1 LLHRFFLSVCS
12 SAFFC
17 LSASFTANRKHF
29 FAAYPHTHSIS
40 RRLSPSFALPC
51 RFTEQYHCCLV
62 QKGKGEHT
70 HEVLKKKSKQIQ
82 QQQRRLH
89 LVFSRVLDPLH
100 TWALLLSALYS
111 DYPPTH
117 TYTQKGISLSLRT
130 GELSSLARFGVFYFV
145 SVSCY
150 KPSFFFRSPSPIVIM
165 TTVEAVDAYVQ
176 SGAPIDDAKLD
187 QWVQMSDVSNA
198 CGFFVGGDAAVA
210 ATVRRIATA
219 IVTTYLN
226 NEDTKAVPL
235 RRKTKFCLL
244 LNNFALYKPVRPVVF
259 ECLESMTSIFEKS
272 IKDEGT
278 MPFDSEL
285 GRMSEHV
292 LVLLMRVM
300 DYKLKASA
308 VHEFAEHNTQ
318 FAIQLLLAILLK
330 EPPYEFELRCN
341 CISGLLGFTQPQAFF
356 GAGEKIEEHSCTN
369 FTEKVDFML
378 NLMLRLQAVQVVSDV
393 LGDAIAASETVTPL
407 VQHAVNNTMR
417 TIMNIFKFC
426 SKEATQWR
434 QHILLSTTF
443 LDGTVMMYVQSL
455 AATLH
460 TAIASNPPRVA
471 GELLHSLNLSFIF
484 GAFATYH
491 MEEASEEVRVFCTF
505 FHDLFQLSIR
515 PIVSDARLSGQVMV
529 MYINLLHFMCNVDA
543 MTDSAYPMEDLLP
556 ELTSSALRT
565 TVDAF
570 IKKEVG
576 GCGLPFT
583 HAWYQQFRR
592 NTADTLV
599 AQDSSTYQFID
610 KSFADV
616 IAQLTAQQVPVVA
629 PKQTSTRLLGEMPAL
644 KPEKKNKISIAK
656 AAAPIHHKIKPGAKA
671 DNVEGVD
678 ADLLCALTGR
688 VMKNPVS
695 SPYGQTY
702 EKEAIMNWLEQNG
715 SVCPIT
721 GKPLTAAQLK
731 SNEAVASK
739 ILQQMVRQSMA
750 TQPTAD
756 DDMYNF

>member
-1 LLHRFFLSVCS
+1 M
-12 SAFFC
+12 
-17 LSASFTANRKHF
+17 
-29 FAAYPHTHSIS
+29 AA
-40 RRLSPSFALPC
+40 
-51 RFTEQYHCCLV
+51 
-62 QKGKGEHT
+62 
-70 HEVLKKKSKQIQ
+70 
-82 QQQRRLH
+82 
-89 LVFSRVLDPLH
+89 
-100 TWALLLSALYS
+100 
-111 DYPPTH
+111 
-117 TYTQKGISLSLRT
+117 
-130 GELSSLARFGVFYFV
+130 LAA
-145 SVSCY
+145 
-150 KPSFFFRSPSPIVIM
+150 I
-165 TTVEAVDAYVQ
+165 DAYVQ
-176 SGAPIDDAKLD
+176 SGAPIDDPRLD
-187 QWVQMSDVSNA
+187 QWVQMSDISNA
-198 CGFFVGGDAAVA
+198 GGFFAGDAVTVA
-210 ATVRRIATA
+210 EMTRRVTST
-219 IVTTYLN
+219 IVTKYLN
-226 NEDTKAVPL
+226 SEDTKEVPL

-244 LNNFALYKPVRPVVF
+244 LNNFALYKPVRQVVF
-259 ECLESMTSIFEKS
+259 ESLEAMTSIFEKS

-300 DYKLKASA
+300 DYQLTASA

-378 NLMLRLQAVQVVSDV
+378 SLMLRLQAVQVVSDV
-393 LGDAIAASETVTPL
+393 LGDAIAATDDVTPL

-460 TAIASNPPRVA
+460 VAITANPPRVA

-484 GAFATYH
+484 GAFATYN
-491 MEEASEEVRVFCTF
+491 MEEASEEVRIFCTF

-515 PIVSDARLSGQVMV
+515 PVVTDARLSGQVMV
-529 MYINLLHFMCNVDA
+529 MYTNLLHFMCNVDA
-543 MTDSAYPMEDLLP
+543 MADTDFPMDDLLP
-556 ELTSSALRT
+556 ELTSSALRA

-570 IKKEVG
+570 IRKEVG

-583 HAWYQQFRR
+583 QAWYQQFRR
-592 NTADTLV
+592 NTADTLL
-599 AQDSSTYQFID
+599 AQDSSTYQFIN
-610 KSFADV
+610 KSFTDV
-616 IAQLTAQQVPVVA
+616 LAQLSAKQVPVVA
-629 PKQTSTRLLGEMPAL
+629 PKQPTTRLLGEMPTL

-656 AAAPIHHKIKPGAKA
+656 AAAPIQHKIKPGAKA

-678 ADLLCALTGR
+678 PDLLCALTGR

-702 EKEAIMNWLEQNG
+702 EREAIMTWLEQNG

-721 GKPLTAAQLK
+721 GKPLTAAQLRP
-731 SNEAVASK
+731 NEAVASK
-739 ILQQMVRQSMA
+739 MLQQMVRQTMA
-750 TQPTAD
+750 TQSAAD

>member
-1 LLHRFFLSVCS
+1 M
-12 SAFFC
+12 A
-17 LSASFTANRKHF
+17 T
-29 FAAYPHTHSIS
+29 I
-40 RRLSPSFALPC
+40 
-51 RFTEQYHCCLV
+51 
-62 QKGKGEHT
+62 
-70 HEVLKKKSKQIQ
+70 
-82 QQQRRLH
+82 
-89 LVFSRVLDPLH
+89 D
-100 TWALLLSALYS
+100 
-111 DYPPTH
+111 
-117 TYTQKGISLSLRT
+117 
-130 GELSSLARFGVFYFV
+130 
-145 SVSCY
+145 
-150 KPSFFFRSPSPIVIM
+150 
-165 TTVEAVDAYVQ
+165 AVDAYIQ

-187 QWVQMSDVSNA
+187 EWAQMSDISNA
-198 CGFFVGGDAAVA
+198 GGFFVGGDAAVA
-210 ATVRRIATA
+210 EKARRITTT
-219 IVTTYLN
+219 IVTQYLN
-226 NEDTKAVPL
+226 NEDTKVVPL

-244 LNNFALYKPVRPVVF
+244 LNNFALYKPLRPVVF
-259 ECLESMTSIFEKS
+259 ECLGAMTSVFQNS

-292 LVLLMRVM
+292 LVLLMRVT
-300 DYKLKASA
+300 DYKLTASA

-330 EPPYEFELRCN
+330 EPPYEFELKCN

-356 GAGEKIEEHSCTN
+356 GAGEKIEEHSCTK

-378 NLMLRLQAVQVVSDV
+378 NLMLRLQVVQLVSDV
-393 LGDAIAASETVTPL
+393 LSDAIAASETVTPL
-407 VQHAVNNTMR
+407 VQRAANNVMR

-443 LDGTVMMYVQSL
+443 LDGTIMMYVQSQ
-455 AATLH
+455 AAALH
-460 TAIASNPPRVA
+460 EAITANPPRVA
-471 GELLHSLNLSFIF
+471 GELLQSLNLSFVF

-491 MEEASEEVRVFCTF
+491 MEESSEEVRVFCTF

-529 MYINLLHFMCNVDA
+529 MYISLLHFMCNVDA
-543 MTDSAYPMEDLLP
+543 MADTDFPMDDLLP
-556 ELTSSALRT
+556 ELSSSALRA

-570 IKKEVG
+570 IKREVG
-576 GCGLPFT
+576 CCGLPVT
-583 HAWYQQFRR
+583 QAWYQQFRR

-599 AQDSSTYQFID
+599 AQDSATYQFID
-610 KSFADV
+610 KSFSDV

-629 PKQTSTRLLGEMPAL
+629 TKPTSTRLLGEMPAL

-656 AAAPIHHKIKPGAKA
+656 AAAPIQHKIQPGTKA

-678 ADLLCALTGR
+678 PDLLCALTGC

-695 SPYGQTY
+695 SPYGHTF
-702 EKEAIMNWLEQNG
+702 EKEAILSWLEQNG

-731 SNEAVASK
+731 PNEAVASK
-739 ILQQMVRQSMA
+739 VLQQMVRQTMA
-750 TQPTAD
+750 TQPAAD